1 MPLLFLIAS
10 GTAACDI
17 VAVGKDCF
25 NSAKTDTDTSGKVRD
40 STKVCAFDSSLSLK
54 PMTAPPVEACLKCVG
69 LFPG

>member
-1 MPLLFLIAS
+1 MA
-10 GTAACDI
+10 GWERI
-17 VAVGKDCF
+17 V
-25 NSAKTDTDTSGKVRD
+25 STPPRLTDTSGKVRD